1 MPVVSAL
8 LLLSVVVDIS
18 LKVGDTSAQVTV
30 TGDAPLVE
38 TTDSTVGAL
47 INSSQMRDVPLNGRE
62 LQQLILLAP
71 GVNQVNADGSAGGVA
86 DVLVVPEH
94 LRNRDHRHTKVTRDI
109 FHRSRHNFLC
119 HSCFKGCDNFIAT
132 FIKFSD

>member
-47 INSSQMRDVPLNGRE
+47 IPLNGRE

-119 HSCFKGCDNFIAT
+119 HSCYKGCDNFIAT